1 MLWQRHLCGEVF
13 WVRRRLVFNYVP
25 PTPGTVGAA
34 DTVMSSTEQVL
45 TSWRLPAG
53 AETDKSQLDSDWR
66 CEVNERWG
74 ELWPGRLLRGVTKSK
89 KEASHRK
96 CVCRNW
102 AKPKEQEMQE
112 PDSGTRLVLF
122 KMSRKA
128 SMAGTEQTKGRR
140 VEELVWGNRIKNE
153 VFF

>member
-1 MLWQRHLCGEVF
+1 M
-13 WVRRRLVFNYVP
+13 
-25 PTPGTVGAA
+25 
-34 DTVMSSTEQVL
+34 
-45 TSWRLPAG
+45 
-53 AETDKSQLDSDWR
+53 
-66 CEVNERWG
+66 
-74 ELWPGRLLRGVTKSK
+74 TKSK

-96 CVCRNW
+96 CV

-140 VEELVWGNRIKNE
+140 VEELVWGNRIKNKI
-153 VFF
+153 FF